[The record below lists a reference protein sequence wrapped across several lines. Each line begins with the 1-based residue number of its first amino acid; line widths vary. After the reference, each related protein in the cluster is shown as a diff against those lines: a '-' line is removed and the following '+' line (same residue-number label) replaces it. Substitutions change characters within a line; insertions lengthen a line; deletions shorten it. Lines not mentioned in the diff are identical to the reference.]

1 MRLTEEEYM
10 ALEPFEKHMETA
22 LRAGW
27 SRNPGVSAL
36 DTMQRIYNRVSKS
49 ALKINKGCGVCI
61 LNLLKDVGR
70 IYFADKKEKEPERL
84 PAERTET
91 PESGHV
97 VASDNKSVRAKKKMH
112 IKTKSEEHPRD
123 IQPPIDR
130 YSLREEF

>member
-1 MRLTEEEYM
+1 MILTEEEFR
-10 ALEPFEKHMETA
+10 ALEPYERHMETA

-27 SRNPGVSAL
+27 SRNPGLSAL

-70 IYFADKKEKEPERL
+70 IYFADKKEKGQEQM
-84 PAERTET
+84 PAEKTET

-97 VASDNKSVRAKKKMH
+97 VAVDNKSVRAKKRVPV
-112 IKTKSEEHPRD
+112 KTKSEELPRD
-123 IQPPIDR
+123 IQPP
-130 YSLREEF
+130 RERVPYEL

>member
-10 ALEPFEKHMETA
+10 ALVPFEKHMETA

-27 SRNPGVSAL
+27 SRNPGLSAL

-70 IYFADKKEKEPERL
+70 IYFADKKEKEQEQM
-84 PAERTET
+84 PAEKTET
-91 PESGHV
+91 PESGHI
-97 VASDNKSVRAKKKMH
+97 VAMDNKSVRAKKRVQ
-112 IKTKSEEHPRD
+112 IKTKSEE
-123 IQPPIDR
+123 I
-130 YSLREEF
+130 

>member
-1 MRLTEEEYM
+1 MILTEEEFR
-10 ALEPFEKHMETA
+10 ALEPYEKHMETA

-27 SRNPGVSAL
+27 SRNPGLSAL

-70 IYFADKKEKEPERL
+70 IYFADKKEKGQEQI
-84 PAERTET
+84 PAEKTET

-97 VASDNKSVRAKKKMH
+97 VASGNKSVRAKKRVPV
-112 IKTKSEEHPRD
+112 KTKSEE
-123 IQPPIDR
+123 IQDP
-130 YSLREEF
+130 